1 MLSPLIEAK
10 DEESS
15 DDANSID
22 EEFRNIEEKIEQE
35 LKENKME

>member
-22 EEFRNIEEKIEQE
+22 EEFRNIEEGIEQE
-35 LKENKME
+35 LKEKKME

>member
-1 MLSPLIEAK
+1 MLFPLIEAK

-22 EEFRNIEEKIEQE
+22 EEYRNIEEKIEQE

>member
-1 MLSPLIEAK
+1 MLFPLIEAK

-15 DDANSID
+15 DDTNSID